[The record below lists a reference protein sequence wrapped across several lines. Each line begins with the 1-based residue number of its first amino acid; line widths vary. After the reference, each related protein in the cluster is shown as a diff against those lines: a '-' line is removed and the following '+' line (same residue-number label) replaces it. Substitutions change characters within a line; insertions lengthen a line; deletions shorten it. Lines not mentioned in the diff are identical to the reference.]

1 MTDSRTWRLG
11 THYGVHVYA
20 ETPGEDDDQPV
31 LTALD
36 PAFADQVVE
45 DHNHVLNCNDR
56 ENIGYLVRLGRE
68 RDELV
73 MEVESLRR
81 RNKVLEERGLKSAGH
96 LLKLNADL
104 LNLRTGLAALL
115 NPESVR
121 TLEMTNAEPVANV
134 DEADC
139 A

>member
-1 MTDSRTWRLG
+1 MSDMRAWRLG

-20 ETPGEDDDQPV
+20 ETPGNEDDEPV

-36 PAFADQVVE
+36 RRFAEQVVD
-45 DHNHVLNCNDR
+45 DHNHVLTCRDS
-56 ENIGYLVRLGRE
+56 ENVGYLLRLGRE
-68 RDELV
+68 RDELM

-81 RNKVLEERGLKSAGH
+81 RNKVLEERGLTQAGH
-96 LLKLNADL
+96 VLKANAEL
-104 LNLRTGLAALL
+104 LNLRIGLAALL

-121 TLEMTNAEPVANV
+121 ALEMTNAEPAAV

>member
-1 MTDSRTWRLG
+1 MSDMRAWRLG
-11 THYGVHVYA
+11 THYRIHVYA
-20 ETPGEDDDQPV
+20 ETPGSEDDEPV

-36 PAFADQVVE
+36 RRFAEQVVE
-45 DHNHVLNCNDR
+45 DHNHVLNCNDS
-56 ENIGYLVRLGRE
+56 ENVGYLLRLGRE
-68 RDELV
+68 RDELM

-81 RNKVLEERGLKSAGH
+81 RNKVLEERGLNQAGYA
-96 LLKLNADL
+96 LKANADL

-121 TLEMTNAEPVANV
+121 TLEMTNAEPAGPVS
-134 DEADC
+134 EADC